1 MAATTDDTG
10 VKKRSVTV
18 NGHATSVALEGAFW
32 RELHAIAAE
41 RGVSV
46 NQLVTEIDNTR
57 TGANLSSV
65 IRVFVLETLQRVQDR
80 TTG

>member
-1 MAATTDDTG
+1 MDETASDTG
-10 VKKRSVTV
+10 IKKRSVTV

-32 RELHAIAAE
+32 RELQSIAAS

-46 NQLVTEIDNTR
+46 NQLVTNIDKQR

-65 IRVFVLETLQRVQDR
+65 IRVFILENLQQFRDR
-80 TTG
+80 KTP

>member
-1 MAATTDDTG
+1 MAEIADDIG

-32 RELHAIAAE
+32 RELQSIATG

-57 TGANLSSV
+57 TGTNLSSV
-65 IRVFVLETLQRVQDR
+65 IRVFILETLQQIRDLKLH
-80 TTG
+80 